1 MREKRT
7 IGIIVGLIIMTF
19 VGLPTKVEA
28 ADFNVIADS
37 PISVVGPGRDVT
49 FDWHLR
55 TDVTQTKIELHTS
68 AGTRVVYTSA
78 TQYTWTDFPYGSGWW
93 WVKVF
98 RKGWRKD
105 YKWYGQTSEKPFYHF
120 TAGATEFEWLPGR
133 YDSHGRIVF
142 YELQRDYTIHLPDYF
157 LVPEKLPDCCED
169 EAAFYRDWASFG
181 LPPSNWDFIR
191 LGDGGLLTIK
201 QGYRWDGASRPCKKY
216 IGNYCPDEYHNFR
229 STLIHDVMYD
239 LMRMGYLRPDKTSWF
254 PTGHINRK
262 LADMTLYMI
271 AIEDDQPKDDAQSD
285 YFWIRVWGAMRTHD
299 DDMLAGWKYHVSELT
314 AYASDGKAELEWQ
327 PADYSGA
334 DPRYSEHFNQ
344 HLGYQIQRDGIV
356 IATVSP
362 SDTSYTD
369 DTVVY
374 GNTYN
379 YAIRPHP
386 SNTNQD
392 DWSNTA
398 QVAISNVAPT
408 VDAGP
413 DAAINEGDAFT
424 SSGSF
429 MDPGADT
436 WTATVDYGDE
446 SGAQSLALADKT
458 FTLSHVYTDNGVYT
472 VTVDVIDSDGDVGTD
487 TVAVTVSNVSP
498 IVDAGDDA
506 AINEGQVFSSSGLFT
521 DPGADTWTATV
532 DYGDESG
539 VQSLALAGKAFT
551 LSHVYADNGVYTV
564 TVTVTDDDGGVGT
577 DTAQVTVN
585 NVAPTVD
592 AGPDAAIN
600 EGDAFTSSG
609 SFMDPG
615 ADTWTATV
623 DYGDESGVQ
632 SLALAGKAFTLS
644 HVYADNGVYTVT
656 VTVTDDDGG
665 VGTDTAQ
672 VTVSNVAPTVSI
684 DSVDQPN
691 PQFILPVVH
700 TLTFNGSFTDP
711 GWLDTHNATWDFGDG
726 TVAAGALAE
735 EQTQPDS
742 TGNTTSQHAYSA
754 PGDYTVTLNITD
766 DDGGVGIDTRVIA
779 VISCEEAIPVVD
791 DCVQNLPDD
800 AFRNNP
806 EKRKNAFSEKLGEVI
821 GLVDAGEYQEAIDK
835 LRNDVRAKADGHVDG
850 NPRNDWITD
859 PEAQEEI
866 CTMID
871 DLIAY
876 LETLL

>member
-1 MREKRT
+1 MRKKRT

-239 LMRMGYLRPDKTSWF
+239 LMRMGYLRPDKTSWL

-585 NVAPTVD
+585 NVAPTV
-592 AGPDAAIN
+592 
-600 EGDAFTSSG
+600 
-609 SFMDPG
+609 
-615 ADTWTATV
+615 
-623 DYGDESGVQ
+623 
-632 SLALAGKAFTLS
+632 
-644 HVYADNGVYTVT
+644 
-656 VTVTDDDGG
+656 
-665 VGTDTAQ
+665 
-672 VTVSNVAPTVSI
+672 SI

-742 TGNTTSQHAYSA
+742 TGNTTSQHAYSV